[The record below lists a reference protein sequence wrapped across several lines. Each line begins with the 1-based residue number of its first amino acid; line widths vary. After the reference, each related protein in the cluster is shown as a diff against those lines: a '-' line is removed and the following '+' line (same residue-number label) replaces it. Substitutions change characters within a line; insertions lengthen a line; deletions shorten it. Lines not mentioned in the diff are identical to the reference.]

1 MYTVEALE
9 NGIEKIKKNILVLEG
24 AIEAER
30 DRIKEYYGMIDTIKR
45 KERENA
51 LATHSIKIVR
61 RERNHN
67 KDGHI
72 N

>member
-1 MYTVEALE
+1 MYNVEALE

-51 LATHSIKIVR
+51 LATHSIKLVR
-61 RERNHN
+61 SESNDN